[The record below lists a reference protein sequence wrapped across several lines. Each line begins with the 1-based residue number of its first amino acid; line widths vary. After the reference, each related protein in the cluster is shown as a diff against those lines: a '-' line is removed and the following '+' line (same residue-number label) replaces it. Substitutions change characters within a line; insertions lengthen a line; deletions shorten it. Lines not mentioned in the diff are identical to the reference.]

1 MAYLD
6 LDNLFAA
13 PGAVRAVPAASPAAA
28 PVENGFSALEWS
40 VIALAKRDTLRSLAG
55 PSRMSR
61 AMGSLFGLGAATML
75 ADSRLE
81 ALRRLAVHAWRR
93 GFALPMTEIDRFV
106 AAGFNAAQIET
117 LVESVTGMR
126 VGTASQGKIA
136 A

>member
-6 LDNLFAA
+6 LDNMFASPVTSRTQAVAA
-13 PGAVRAVPAASPAAA
+13 PA
-28 PVENGFSALEWS
+28 PTGFSALEWS

-61 AMGSLFGLGAATML
+61 AMGSLFGLSTASRL
-75 ADSRLE
+75 ADPRLE
-81 ALRRLAVHAWRR
+81 ALRRLSVYAWRR
-93 GFALPMTEIDRFV
+93 GFALPMAEIQGFL
-106 AAGFNAAQIET
+106 AAGFVEAQIET

-126 VGTASQGKIA
+126 VGAQQKRSIA